1 MSSPVVV
8 RDGRADLCDTYS
20 SSREERVVAGAVLN
34 EREGAEAV
42 RGARRV
48 GWGRAVF
55 GSACLWAWGFLA
67 YLSPVLIPA
76 ERPVGGVGIEVG
88 FFVSQGAVVVAAVAI
103 VLALRKRSVAVGR
116 GVLLV
121 CASLLALASAL
132 LPLTV
137 AIDAPWPLVGCGAIC
152 GVAGTLLGC
161 AWGAR
166 YSLESRDVSAVV
178 MVSFLVA
185 YGIYF
190 AILLL
195 YVATP
200 FVVAAQVVVVFLPLA
215 SWGLWFWDASARSG
229 LAPEVSPS
237 SALSTDIAGSP
248 GSSGKAPGEVTAG
261 SRELHALPWRS
272 LGVIAVAALVG
283 NVMASVIMG
292 TSYEGADSL
301 YPGGIALCACIA
313 TMALVPLT
321 AERTAFSVAQLY
333 RITVTFSVVGLVA
346 ILVLGAA
353 AVPVGGALVQGC
365 TLFFQPLVYVVV
377 TRSTRLQGLSPLVA
391 FGVGQALI
399 SAVVLAGNLAGKL
412 LFQVAGETPL
422 LLSAVCGAGV
432 LALFFMV
439 VARAAQVG
447 EEGNEEKDGG
457 TEEMEAETRGADR
470 VKAAAAG
477 RGSSGVAAGE
487 RLFED
492 GGTTEAATLPNGD
505 CAAGVGAQGEDSCRC
520 FCAGSRTNGP
530 RDGDP
535 LTAGAR
541 SHPSLHRQRA
551 VRDHGHREDPRAPH
565 LREGPGQ
572 QPTGTPR
579 QGGGPLDT
587 SPEIR
592 RSRPSLGGQRFGGY

>member
-20 SSREERVVAGAVLN
+20 RSREERVVAGAVLN

-200 FVVAAQVVVVFLPLA
+200 FVMAAQVVVVFLPLA

-229 LAPEVSPS
+229 LAPEVFPS

-505 CAAGVGAQGEDSCRC
+505 CAAGVGAQGEDSAAVFAR
-520 FCAGSRTNGP
+520 AVG
-530 RDGDP
+530 
-535 LTAGAR
+535 LTAR
-541 SHPSLHRQRA
+541 ETEILSLL
-551 VRDHGHREDPRAPH
+551 VRGRTLPYIANE
-565 LREGPGQ
+565 LFVT
-572 QPTGTPR
+572 TGTVKTHVRHIYEKALVNNR
-579 QGGGPLDT
+579 QELLDKV
-587 SPEIR
+587 EAR
-592 RSRPSLGGQRFGGY
+592 

>member
-1 MSSPVVV
+1 M
-8 RDGRADLCDTYS
+8 
-20 SSREERVVAGAVLN
+20 AGAVLN

-229 LAPEVSPS
+229 LAPEVFPS

-457 TEEMEAETRGADR
+457 TEEMEAETRGANR

-505 CAAGVGAQGEDSCRC
+505 CAAGVGAQGEDSAAVFAR
-520 FCAGSRTNGP
+520 AVG
-530 RDGDP
+530 
-535 LTAGAR
+535 LTAR
-541 SHPSLHRQRA
+541 ETEILSLL
-551 VRDHGHREDPRAPH
+551 VRGRTLPYIANE
-565 LREGPGQ
+565 LFVT
-572 QPTGTPR
+572 TGTVKTHVRHIYEKALVNNR
-579 QGGGPLDT
+579 QELLDKV
-587 SPEIR
+587 EAR
-592 RSRPSLGGQRFGGY
+592 

>member
-8 RDGRADLCDTYS
+8 RDGRTDLCDTYS

-229 LAPEVSPS
+229 LAPEVFPS

-248 GSSGKAPGEVTAG
+248 GSSGEAPGEVTAG

-399 SAVVLAGNLAGKL
+399 SAVVLAGNLVGKL
-412 LFQVAGETPL
+412 LFQMAGETPL

-505 CAAGVGAQGEDSCRC
+505 CAAGVGAQGEDSAAVFAR
-520 FCAGSRTNGP
+520 AVG
-530 RDGDP
+530 
-535 LTAGAR
+535 LTAR
-541 SHPSLHRQRA
+541 ETEILSLL
-551 VRDHGHREDPRAPH
+551 VRGRTLPYIANE
-565 LREGPGQ
+565 LFVT
-572 QPTGTPR
+572 TGTVKTHVRHIYEKSLVNNR
-579 QGGGPLDT
+579 QELLDKV
-587 SPEIR
+587 EAR
-592 RSRPSLGGQRFGGY
+592 

>member
-8 RDGRADLCDTYS
+8 RDGRTDLCDTYS

-229 LAPEVSPS
+229 LAPEVFPS

-301 YPGGIALCACIA
+301 YPVGIALCACIA

-399 SAVVLAGNLAGKL
+399 SAVVLAGNLVGKL
-412 LFQVAGETPL
+412 LFQMAGETPL

-505 CAAGVGAQGEDSCRC
+505 CAAGVGAQGEDSAAVFAR
-520 FCAGSRTNGP
+520 AVG
-530 RDGDP
+530 
-535 LTAGAR
+535 LTAR
-541 SHPSLHRQRA
+541 ETEILSLL
-551 VRDHGHREDPRAPH
+551 VRGRTLPYIANE
-565 LREGPGQ
+565 LFVT
-572 QPTGTPR
+572 TGTVKTHVRHIYEKSLVNNR
-579 QGGGPLDT
+579 QELLDKV
-587 SPEIR
+587 EAR
-592 RSRPSLGGQRFGGY
+592 

>member
-1 MSSPVVV
+1 M
-8 RDGRADLCDTYS
+8 
-20 SSREERVVAGAVLN
+20 AGAVLN

-215 SWGLWFWDASARSG
+215 SWGLWFWDASARLG
-229 LAPEVSPS
+229 LAPEVFPS

-399 SAVVLAGNLAGKL
+399 SAVVLAGNLVGKL
-412 LFQVAGETPL
+412 LFQMAGETPL

-505 CAAGVGAQGEDSCRC
+505 CAAGVGAQGEDSAAVFAR
-520 FCAGSRTNGP
+520 AVG
-530 RDGDP
+530 
-535 LTAGAR
+535 LTAR
-541 SHPSLHRQRA
+541 ETEILSLL
-551 VRDHGHREDPRAPH
+551 VRGRTLPYIANE
-565 LREGPGQ
+565 LFVT
-572 QPTGTPR
+572 TGTVKTHVRHIYEKSLVNNR
-579 QGGGPLDT
+579 QELLDKV
-587 SPEIR
+587 EAR
-592 RSRPSLGGQRFGGY
+592 

>member
-88 FFVSQGAVVVAAVAI
+88 VFVSQGAVVVAAVAI

-229 LAPEVSPS
+229 LAPEVFPS

-353 AVPVGGALVQGC
+353 AVSVGGALVQGC
-365 TLFFQPLVYVVV
+365 MLFFQPLVYVVV

-505 CAAGVGAQGEDSCRC
+505 CAAGVGAQGEDSAAVFAR
-520 FCAGSRTNGP
+520 AVG
-530 RDGDP
+530 
-535 LTAGAR
+535 LTAR
-541 SHPSLHRQRA
+541 ETEILSLL
-551 VRDHGHREDPRAPH
+551 VRGRTLPYIANE
-565 LREGPGQ
+565 LFVT
-572 QPTGTPR
+572 TGTVKTHVRHIYEKALVNNR
-579 QGGGPLDT
+579 QELLDKV
-587 SPEIR
+587 EAR
-592 RSRPSLGGQRFGGY
+592 

>member
-8 RDGRADLCDTYS
+8 RDGRTDLCDTYS

-137 AIDAPWPLVGCGAIC
+137 AIDAPWPRVGCGAIC

-200 FVVAAQVVVVFLPLA
+200 FVVAAQVVAVFLPLA

-229 LAPEVSPS
+229 LAPEVFPS

-399 SAVVLAGNLAGKL
+399 SAVVLAGNLVGKL
-412 LFQVAGETPL
+412 LFQMAGETPL

-505 CAAGVGAQGEDSCRC
+505 CAAGVGAQGEDSAAVFAR
-520 FCAGSRTNGP
+520 AVG
-530 RDGDP
+530 
-535 LTAGAR
+535 LTAR
-541 SHPSLHRQRA
+541 ETEILSLL
-551 VRDHGHREDPRAPH
+551 VRGRTLPYIANE
-565 LREGPGQ
+565 LFVT
-572 QPTGTPR
+572 TGTVKTHVRHIYEKSLVNNR
-579 QGGGPLDT
+579 QELLDKV
-587 SPEIR
+587 EAR
-592 RSRPSLGGQRFGGY
+592 

>member
-1 MSSPVVV
+1 M
-8 RDGRADLCDTYS
+8 
-20 SSREERVVAGAVLN
+20 AGAVLN

-229 LAPEVSPS
+229 LAPEVFPS

-321 AERTAFSVAQLY
+321 AERAAFSVAQLY

-399 SAVVLAGNLAGKL
+399 SAVVLAGNLVGKL
-412 LFQVAGETPL
+412 LFQMAGETPL

-505 CAAGVGAQGEDSCRC
+505 CAAGVGAQGEDSAAVFAR
-520 FCAGSRTNGP
+520 AVG
-530 RDGDP
+530 
-535 LTAGAR
+535 LTAR
-541 SHPSLHRQRA
+541 ETEILSLL
-551 VRDHGHREDPRAPH
+551 VRGRTLPYIANE
-565 LREGPGQ
+565 LFVT
-572 QPTGTPR
+572 TGTVKTHVRHIYEKSLVNNR
-579 QGGGPLDT
+579 QELLDKV
-587 SPEIR
+587 EAR
-592 RSRPSLGGQRFGGY
+592 

>member
-1 MSSPVVV
+1 M
-8 RDGRADLCDTYS
+8 
-20 SSREERVVAGAVLN
+20 AGAVLN

-229 LAPEVSPS
+229 LAPEVFPS

-313 TMALVPLT
+313 AMALVPLT

-353 AVPVGGALVQGC
+353 AVPVEGALVQGC

-399 SAVVLAGNLAGKL
+399 SAVVLAGNLVGKL
-412 LFQVAGETPL
+412 LFQMAGETPL

-505 CAAGVGAQGEDSCRC
+505 CAAGVGAQGEDSAAVFAR
-520 FCAGSRTNGP
+520 AVG
-530 RDGDP
+530 
-535 LTAGAR
+535 LTAR
-541 SHPSLHRQRA
+541 ETEILSLL
-551 VRDHGHREDPRAPH
+551 VRGRTLPYIANE
-565 LREGPGQ
+565 LFVT
-572 QPTGTPR
+572 TGTVKTHVRHIYEKSLVNNR
-579 QGGGPLDT
+579 QELLDKV
-587 SPEIR
+587 EAR
-592 RSRPSLGGQRFGGY
+592 

>member
-8 RDGRADLCDTYS
+8 RDGRTDLCDTYS

-103 VLALRKRSVAVGR
+103 VLALRKRSVAAGR

-229 LAPEVSPS
+229 LAPEVFPS

-399 SAVVLAGNLAGKL
+399 SAVVLAGNLVGKL
-412 LFQVAGETPL
+412 LFQMAGETPL

-439 VARAAQVG
+439 VARVAQVG

-505 CAAGVGAQGEDSCRC
+505 CAAGVGAQGEDSAAVFAR
-520 FCAGSRTNGP
+520 AVG
-530 RDGDP
+530 
-535 LTAGAR
+535 LTAR
-541 SHPSLHRQRA
+541 ETEILSLL
-551 VRDHGHREDPRAPH
+551 VRGRTLPYIANE
-565 LREGPGQ
+565 LFVT
-572 QPTGTPR
+572 TGTVKTHVRHIYEKSLVNNR
-579 QGGGPLDT
+579 QELLDKV
-587 SPEIR
+587 EAR
-592 RSRPSLGGQRFGGY
+592 

>member
-8 RDGRADLCDTYS
+8 RDGRTDLCDTYS

-229 LAPEVSPS
+229 LAPEVFPS

-301 YPGGIALCACIA
+301 YPGGIALCACIS

-399 SAVVLAGNLAGKL
+399 SAVVLAGNLVGKL
-412 LFQVAGETPL
+412 LFQMAGETPL

-505 CAAGVGAQGEDSCRC
+505 CAAGVGAQGEDSAAVFAR
-520 FCAGSRTNGP
+520 AVG
-530 RDGDP
+530 
-535 LTAGAR
+535 LTAR
-541 SHPSLHRQRA
+541 ETEILSLL
-551 VRDHGHREDPRAPH
+551 VRGRTLPYIANE
-565 LREGPGQ
+565 LFVT
-572 QPTGTPR
+572 TGTVKTHVRHIYEKSLVNNR
-579 QGGGPLDT
+579 QELLDKV
-587 SPEIR
+587 EAR
-592 RSRPSLGGQRFGGY
+592 

>member
-8 RDGRADLCDTYS
+8 RDGRTDLCDTYS

-103 VLALRKRSVAVGR
+103 VLALRKRPVAVGR

-229 LAPEVSPS
+229 LAPEVFPS

-399 SAVVLAGNLAGKL
+399 SAVVLAGNLVGKL
-412 LFQVAGETPL
+412 LFQMAGETPL

-505 CAAGVGAQGEDSCRC
+505 CAAGVGAQGEDSAAVFAR
-520 FCAGSRTNGP
+520 AVG
-530 RDGDP
+530 
-535 LTAGAR
+535 LTAR
-541 SHPSLHRQRA
+541 ETEILSLL
-551 VRDHGHREDPRAPH
+551 VRGRTLPYIANE
-565 LREGPGQ
+565 LFVT
-572 QPTGTPR
+572 TGTVKTHVRHIYEKSLVNNR
-579 QGGGPLDT
+579 QELLDKV
-587 SPEIR
+587 EAR
-592 RSRPSLGGQRFGGY
+592 

>member
-8 RDGRADLCDTYS
+8 RDGRTDLCDTYS

-103 VLALRKRSVAVGR
+103 VLALRKHSVAVGR
-116 GVLLV
+116 GVLLA

-190 AILLL
+190 AVLLL

-200 FVVAAQVVVVFLPLA
+200 FVVAAQVVVVFLPIA

-229 LAPEVSPS
+229 LAPEVFPS

-248 GSSGKAPGEVTAG
+248 GSSGKAPSEVTAG

-321 AERTAFSVAQLY
+321 AERAAFSVAQLY

-432 LALFFMV
+432 LALFFIV

-505 CAAGVGAQGEDSCRC
+505 CAAGVGAQGEDSAAVFAR
-520 FCAGSRTNGP
+520 AVG
-530 RDGDP
+530 
-535 LTAGAR
+535 LTAR
-541 SHPSLHRQRA
+541 ETEILSLL
-551 VRDHGHREDPRAPH
+551 VRGRTLPYIANE
-565 LREGPGQ
+565 LFVT
-572 QPTGTPR
+572 TGTVKTHVRHIYEKALVNNR
-579 QGGGPLDT
+579 QELLDKV
-587 SPEIR
+587 EAR
-592 RSRPSLGGQRFGGY
+592 

>member
-229 LAPEVSPS
+229 LAPEVFPS

-248 GSSGKAPGEVTAG
+248 GSSGKAPSEVTAG

-505 CAAGVGAQGEDSCRC
+505 CAAGVGAQGEDSAAVFAR
-520 FCAGSRTNGP
+520 AVG
-530 RDGDP
+530 
-535 LTAGAR
+535 LTAR
-541 SHPSLHRQRA
+541 ETEILSLL
-551 VRDHGHREDPRAPH
+551 VRGRTLPYIANE
-565 LREGPGQ
+565 LFVT
-572 QPTGTPR
+572 TGTVKTHVRHIYEKALVNNR
-579 QGGGPLDT
+579 QELLDKV
-587 SPEIR
+587 EAR
-592 RSRPSLGGQRFGGY
+592 

>member
-8 RDGRADLCDTYS
+8 RDGRIDLCDTYS
-20 SSREERVVAGAVLN
+20 RSREERVVAGAVLN

-121 CASLLALASAL
+121 CASLLVLASAL

-229 LAPEVSPS
+229 LAPEVFPS

-321 AERTAFSVAQLY
+321 AERTAFSIAQLY

-399 SAVVLAGNLAGKL
+399 SAVVLAGNLVGKL
-412 LFQVAGETPL
+412 LFQMAGETPL

-432 LALFFMV
+432 LALFFIV

-447 EEGNEEKDGG
+447 EEGDEEKDGG
-457 TEEMEAETRGADR
+457 TEETEAETRGADR

-505 CAAGVGAQGEDSCRC
+505 CAAGVGAQGEDSAAVFAR
-520 FCAGSRTNGP
+520 AVG
-530 RDGDP
+530 
-535 LTAGAR
+535 LTAR
-541 SHPSLHRQRA
+541 ETEILSLL
-551 VRDHGHREDPRAPH
+551 VRGRTLPYIANE
-565 LREGPGQ
+565 LFVT
-572 QPTGTPR
+572 TGTVKTHVRHIYEKALVNNR
-579 QGGGPLDT
+579 QELLDKV
-587 SPEIR
+587 EAR
-592 RSRPSLGGQRFGGY
+592 

>member
-8 RDGRADLCDTYS
+8 RDGRTDLCDTYS

-229 LAPEVSPS
+229 LAPEVFPS

-399 SAVVLAGNLAGKL
+399 SAVVLAGNLVGKL
-412 LFQVAGETPL
+412 LFQMAGETPL

-447 EEGNEEKDGG
+447 EEGNEEKDDG

-505 CAAGVGAQGEDSCRC
+505 CAAGVGAQGEDSAAVFAR
-520 FCAGSRTNGP
+520 AVG
-530 RDGDP
+530 
-535 LTAGAR
+535 LTAR
-541 SHPSLHRQRA
+541 ETEILSLL
-551 VRDHGHREDPRAPH
+551 VRGRTLPYIANE
-565 LREGPGQ
+565 LFVT
-572 QPTGTPR
+572 TGTVKTHVRHLYEKSLVNNR
-579 QGGGPLDT
+579 QELLDKV
-587 SPEIR
+587 EAR
-592 RSRPSLGGQRFGGY
+592 

>member
-8 RDGRADLCDTYS
+8 RDGRTDLCDTYS

-229 LAPEVSPS
+229 LAPEVFPS

-399 SAVVLAGNLAGKL
+399 SAVVLAGNLVGKL
-412 LFQVAGETPL
+412 LFQMAGETPL

-505 CAAGVGAQGEDSCRC
+505 CAAGVGAQGEDSAAVFAR
-520 FCAGSRTNGP
+520 AVG
-530 RDGDP
+530 
-535 LTAGAR
+535 LTARETEILSLLVRGRTLPYIANELFVTTGPVKTHVRHIYEKALVNNRQELLDKVEAR
-541 SHPSLHRQRA
+541 
-551 VRDHGHREDPRAPH
+551 
-565 LREGPGQ
+565 
-572 QPTGTPR
+572 
-579 QGGGPLDT
+579 
-587 SPEIR
+587 
-592 RSRPSLGGQRFGGY
+592 

>member
-103 VLALRKRSVAVGR
+103 VLALRKRSVTVGR

-229 LAPEVSPS
+229 LAPEVFPS

-505 CAAGVGAQGEDSCRC
+505 CAAGVGAQGEDSAAVFAR
-520 FCAGSRTNGP
+520 AVG
-530 RDGDP
+530 
-535 LTAGAR
+535 LTAR
-541 SHPSLHRQRA
+541 ETEILSLL
-551 VRDHGHREDPRAPH
+551 VRGRTLPYIANE
-565 LREGPGQ
+565 LFVT
-572 QPTGTPR
+572 TGTVKTHVRHIYEKALVNNR
-579 QGGGPLDT
+579 QELLDKV
-587 SPEIR
+587 EAR
-592 RSRPSLGGQRFGGY
+592 

>member
-1 MSSPVVV
+1 MQVKAMSSPVVV
-8 RDGRADLCDTYS
+8 RDGRTDLCDTYS

-42 RGARRV
+42 RGAHRV

-103 VLALRKRSVAVGR
+103 VLALRKHSVAVGR

-121 CASLLALASAL
+121 RASLLALASAL

-229 LAPEVSPS
+229 LAPEVFPS

-399 SAVVLAGNLAGKL
+399 SAVVLAGNLVGKL

-505 CAAGVGAQGEDSCRC
+505 CAAGVGAQGEDSAAVFAR
-520 FCAGSRTNGP
+520 AVG
-530 RDGDP
+530 
-535 LTAGAR
+535 LTAR
-541 SHPSLHRQRA
+541 ETEILSLL
-551 VRDHGHREDPRAPH
+551 VRGRTLPYIANE
-565 LREGPGQ
+565 LFVT
-572 QPTGTPR
+572 TGTVKTHVRHIYEKALVNNR
-579 QGGGPLDT
+579 QELLDKV
-587 SPEIR
+587 EAR
-592 RSRPSLGGQRFGGY
+592 

>member
-8 RDGRADLCDTYS
+8 RDGRIDLCDTYS
-20 SSREERVVAGAVLN
+20 RSREERVVAGAVLN

-103 VLALRKRSVAVGR
+103 VLALRKRSVAVGS
-116 GVLLV
+116 GVLLA

-229 LAPEVSPS
+229 LAPEVFPS

-321 AERTAFSVAQLY
+321 AERTAFSIAQLY

-399 SAVVLAGNLAGKL
+399 SAVVLAGNLVGKL
-412 LFQVAGETPL
+412 LFQMTGETPL

-447 EEGNEEKDGG
+447 EEGDEEKDGG
-457 TEEMEAETRGADR
+457 TEETEAETRGADR

-505 CAAGVGAQGEDSCRC
+505 CAAGVGAQGEDSAAVFAR
-520 FCAGSRTNGP
+520 AVG
-530 RDGDP
+530 
-535 LTAGAR
+535 LTAR
-541 SHPSLHRQRA
+541 ETEILSLL
-551 VRDHGHREDPRAPH
+551 VRGRTLPYIANE
-565 LREGPGQ
+565 LFVT
-572 QPTGTPR
+572 TGTVKTHVRHIYEKALVNNR
-579 QGGGPLDT
+579 QELLDKV
-587 SPEIR
+587 EAR
-592 RSRPSLGGQRFGGY
+592 

>member
-8 RDGRADLCDTYS
+8 RDGRTDLCDTYS

-229 LAPEVSPS
+229 LAPEVFPS

-399 SAVVLAGNLAGKL
+399 SAVVLAGNLVGKL
-412 LFQVAGETPL
+412 LFQMAGETPL

-505 CAAGVGAQGEDSCRC
+505 CAAGVGAQGEDSAAVFAR
-520 FCAGSRTNGP
+520 AVG
-530 RDGDP
+530 
-535 LTAGAR
+535 LTAR
-541 SHPSLHRQRA
+541 ETEILSLL
-551 VRDHGHREDPRAPH
+551 VRGRTLPYIANE
-565 LREGPGQ
+565 LFVT
-572 QPTGTPR
+572 TGTVKTHVRHIYEKSLFNNR
-579 QGGGPLDT
+579 QELLDKV
-587 SPEIR
+587 EAR
-592 RSRPSLGGQRFGGY
+592 

>member
-1 MSSPVVV
+1 M
-8 RDGRADLCDTYS
+8 
-20 SSREERVVAGAVLN
+20 AGAVLN

-200 FVVAAQVVVVFLPLA
+200 FVVEAQVVVVFLPLA

-229 LAPEVSPS
+229 LAPEVFPS

-505 CAAGVGAQGEDSCRC
+505 CAAGVGAQGEDSAAVFAR
-520 FCAGSRTNGP
+520 AVG
-530 RDGDP
+530 
-535 LTAGAR
+535 LTAR
-541 SHPSLHRQRA
+541 ETEILSLL
-551 VRDHGHREDPRAPH
+551 VRGRTLPYIANE
-565 LREGPGQ
+565 LFVT
-572 QPTGTPR
+572 TGTVKTHVRHIYEKSLVNNR
-579 QGGGPLDT
+579 QELLDKV
-587 SPEIR
+587 EAR
-592 RSRPSLGGQRFGGY
+592 

>member
-8 RDGRADLCDTYS
+8 RDGRTDLCDTYS

-103 VLALRKRSVAVGR
+103 VLALRKRSVAVGS
-116 GVLLV
+116 GVLLA

-229 LAPEVSPS
+229 LAPEVFPS

-399 SAVVLAGNLAGKL
+399 SAVVLAGNLVGKL
-412 LFQVAGETPL
+412 LFQMAGETPL

-505 CAAGVGAQGEDSCRC
+505 CAAGVGAQGEDSAAVFAR
-520 FCAGSRTNGP
+520 AVG
-530 RDGDP
+530 
-535 LTAGAR
+535 LTAR
-541 SHPSLHRQRA
+541 ETEILSLL
-551 VRDHGHREDPRAPH
+551 VRGRTLPYIANE
-565 LREGPGQ
+565 LFVT
-572 QPTGTPR
+572 TGTVKTHVRHIYEKALVNNR
-579 QGGGPLDT
+579 QELLDKV
-587 SPEIR
+587 EAR
-592 RSRPSLGGQRFGGY
+592 

>member
-1 MSSPVVV
+1 M
-8 RDGRADLCDTYS
+8 
-20 SSREERVVAGAVLN
+20 AGAVLN

-42 RGARRV
+42 RGAHRV

-229 LAPEVSPS
+229 LAPEVFPS

-248 GSSGKAPGEVTAG
+248 GSSGKAPGEVMAG

-399 SAVVLAGNLAGKL
+399 SAVVLAGNLVGKL
-412 LFQVAGETPL
+412 LFSMAGRMPL

-447 EEGNEEKDGG
+447 ADEGE
-457 TEEMEAETRGADR
+457 EAEGDAEETEGASRRERDRTGESSCSAERALEENKGPSARDEAQEEDPAAVFARAVGLTARETEILSLLVRGR
-470 VKAAAAG
+470 
-477 RGSSGVAAGE
+477 
-487 RLFED
+487 
-492 GGTTEAATLPNGD
+492 TLPYIANELF
-505 CAAGVGAQGEDSCRC
+505 V
-520 FCAGSRTNGP
+520 T
-530 RDGDP
+530 
-535 LTAGAR
+535 
-541 SHPSLHRQRA
+541 
-551 VRDHGHREDPRAPH
+551 
-565 LREGPGQ
+565 
-572 QPTGTPR
+572 TGTVKTHVRHIYEKALVNNR
-579 QGGGPLDT
+579 QELLDKV
-587 SPEIR
+587 EAR
-592 RSRPSLGGQRFGGY
+592 

>member
-1 MSSPVVV
+1 M
-8 RDGRADLCDTYS
+8 
-20 SSREERVVAGAVLN
+20 AGAVLN

-229 LAPEVSPS
+229 LAPEVFPS

-412 LFQVAGETPL
+412 LFQVAGDTPL

-505 CAAGVGAQGEDSCRC
+505 CAAGVGAQGEDSAAVFAR
-520 FCAGSRTNGP
+520 AVG
-530 RDGDP
+530 
-535 LTAGAR
+535 LTAR
-541 SHPSLHRQRA
+541 ETEILSLL
-551 VRDHGHREDPRAPH
+551 VRGRTLPYIANE
-565 LREGPGQ
+565 LFVT
-572 QPTGTPR
+572 TGTVKTHVRHIYEKALVNNR
-579 QGGGPLDT
+579 QELLDKV
-587 SPEIR
+587 EAR
-592 RSRPSLGGQRFGGY
+592 

>member
-229 LAPEVSPS
+229 LAPEVFPS

-333 RITVTFSVVGLVA
+333 RITVTFGVVGLVA

-505 CAAGVGAQGEDSCRC
+505 CAAGVGAQGEDSAAVFAR
-520 FCAGSRTNGP
+520 AVG
-530 RDGDP
+530 
-535 LTAGAR
+535 LTAR
-541 SHPSLHRQRA
+541 ETEILSLL
-551 VRDHGHREDPRAPH
+551 VRGRTLPYIANE
-565 LREGPGQ
+565 LFVT
-572 QPTGTPR
+572 TGTVKTHVRHIYEKALVNNR
-579 QGGGPLDT
+579 QELLDKV
-587 SPEIR
+587 EAR
-592 RSRPSLGGQRFGGY
+592 

>member
-1 MSSPVVV
+1 M
-8 RDGRADLCDTYS
+8 
-20 SSREERVVAGAVLN
+20 AGAVLN

-229 LAPEVSPS
+229 LAPEVFPS

-399 SAVVLAGNLAGKL
+399 SAVVLAGNLVGKL
-412 LFQVAGETPL
+412 LFQMAGETPL

-505 CAAGVGAQGEDSCRC
+505 CAAGVGAQGEDSAAVFAR
-520 FCAGSRTNGP
+520 AVG
-530 RDGDP
+530 
-535 LTAGAR
+535 LTAR
-541 SHPSLHRQRA
+541 ETEILSLL
-551 VRDHGHREDPRAPH
+551 VRGRTLPYIANE
-565 LREGPGQ
+565 LFVT
-572 QPTGTPR
+572 TGTVKTHVRHIYEKSLFNNR
-579 QGGGPLDT
+579 QELLDKV
-587 SPEIR
+587 EAR
-592 RSRPSLGGQRFGGY
+592 

>member
-1 MSSPVVV
+1 M
-8 RDGRADLCDTYS
+8 
-20 SSREERVVAGAVLN
+20 AGAVLN

-185 YGIYF
+185 YGVYF

-229 LAPEVSPS
+229 LAPEVFPS

-399 SAVVLAGNLAGKL
+399 SAVVLAGNLVGKL
-412 LFQVAGETPL
+412 LFQMAGETPL

-505 CAAGVGAQGEDSCRC
+505 CAAGVGAQGEDSAAVFAR
-520 FCAGSRTNGP
+520 AVG
-530 RDGDP
+530 
-535 LTAGAR
+535 LTAR
-541 SHPSLHRQRA
+541 ETEILSLL
-551 VRDHGHREDPRAPH
+551 VRGRTLPYIANE
-565 LREGPGQ
+565 LFVT
-572 QPTGTPR
+572 TGTVKTHVRHIYEKSLVNNR
-579 QGGGPLDT
+579 QELLDKV
-587 SPEIR
+587 EAR
-592 RSRPSLGGQRFGGY
+592 

>member
-1 MSSPVVV
+1 M
-8 RDGRADLCDTYS
+8 
-20 SSREERVVAGAVLN
+20 AGAVLN

-229 LAPEVSPS
+229 LAPEVFPS

-399 SAVVLAGNLAGKL
+399 SAVVLAGNLVGKL
-412 LFQVAGETPL
+412 LFQMAGETPL

-505 CAAGVGAQGEDSCRC
+505 CAAGVGAQGEDSAAVFAR
-520 FCAGSRTNGP
+520 AVG
-530 RDGDP
+530 
-535 LTAGAR
+535 LTAR
-541 SHPSLHRQRA
+541 ETEILSLL
-551 VRDHGHREDPRAPH
+551 VRGRTLPYIANE
-565 LREGPGQ
+565 LFVT
-572 QPTGTPR
+572 TGTVKTHVRHIYEKSLVNNR
-579 QGGGPLDT
+579 QELLDKV
-587 SPEIR
+587 EAR
-592 RSRPSLGGQRFGGY
+592 

>member
-1 MSSPVVV
+1 M
-8 RDGRADLCDTYS
+8 
-20 SSREERVVAGAVLN
+20 AGAVLN

-229 LAPEVSPS
+229 LAPEVFPS

-399 SAVVLAGNLAGKL
+399 SAVVLAGNLVGKL
-412 LFQVAGETPL
+412 LFQMAGETPL

-505 CAAGVGAQGEDSCRC
+505 CAAGVGAQGEDSAAVFAR
-520 FCAGSRTNGP
+520 AVG
-530 RDGDP
+530 
-535 LTAGAR
+535 LTAR
-541 SHPSLHRQRA
+541 ETEILSLL
-551 VRDHGHREDPRAPH
+551 VRGRTLPYIANE
-565 LREGPGQ
+565 LFVT
-572 QPTGTPR
+572 TGTVKTHVRHIYEKSLVNNR
-579 QGGGPLDT
+579 QELLDKV
-587 SPEIR
+587 
-592 RSRPSLGGQRFGGY
+592 

>member
-1 MSSPVVV
+1 M
-8 RDGRADLCDTYS
+8 
-20 SSREERVVAGAVLN
+20 AGAVLN

-132 LPLTV
+132 LPLTA

-229 LAPEVSPS
+229 LAPEVFPS

-333 RITVTFSVVGLVA
+333 RITVTFGVVGLVA

-365 TLFFQPLVYVVV
+365 TLFFQPFVYVVV

-505 CAAGVGAQGEDSCRC
+505 CAAGVGAQGEDSAAVFAR
-520 FCAGSRTNGP
+520 AVG
-530 RDGDP
+530 
-535 LTAGAR
+535 LTAR
-541 SHPSLHRQRA
+541 ETEILSLL
-551 VRDHGHREDPRAPH
+551 VRGRTLPYIANE
-565 LREGPGQ
+565 LFVT
-572 QPTGTPR
+572 TGTVKTHVRHIYEKALVNNR
-579 QGGGPLDT
+579 QELLDKV
-587 SPEIR
+587 EAR
-592 RSRPSLGGQRFGGY
+592 

>member
-8 RDGRADLCDTYS
+8 RDGRTDLCDTYS
-20 SSREERVVAGAVLN
+20 RSREERVVAGAVLN

-229 LAPEVSPS
+229 LAPEVFPS

-292 TSYEGADSL
+292 TSYERADSL

-333 RITVTFSVVGLVA
+333 RITVTFSVVGLGA

-399 SAVVLAGNLAGKL
+399 SAVVLAGNLVGKL
-412 LFQVAGETPL
+412 LFQMAGETPL

-447 EEGNEEKDGG
+447 ADEGEEADGDAEKMEKAEEV
-457 TEEMEAETRGADR
+457 EEAPRRERGRTGKSSCSPELALAEGKGSSVLDEAQEEDP
-470 VKAAAAG
+470 AAAFARAVGLTARETEILSLLARG
-477 RGSSGVAAGE
+477 R
-487 RLFED
+487 
-492 GGTTEAATLPNGD
+492 TLPYIANELF
-505 CAAGVGAQGEDSCRC
+505 V
-520 FCAGSRTNGP
+520 T
-530 RDGDP
+530 
-535 LTAGAR
+535 
-541 SHPSLHRQRA
+541 
-551 VRDHGHREDPRAPH
+551 
-565 LREGPGQ
+565 
-572 QPTGTPR
+572 TGTVKTHVRHIYEKALVNNR
-579 QGGGPLDT
+579 QELLDKV
-587 SPEIR
+587 EAR
-592 RSRPSLGGQRFGGY
+592 

>member
-8 RDGRADLCDTYS
+8 RDGRTDLCDTYS
-20 SSREERVVAGAVLN
+20 RSREERVVAGAVLN

-42 RGARRV
+42 RGAHRV
-48 GWGRAVF
+48 GWGRAVL

-67 YLSPVLIPA
+67 YLSPVLIPV
-76 ERPVGGVGIEVG
+76 ERPAGGVGIEVG

-103 VLALRKRSVAVGR
+103 VLALRKHSVAVGR

-190 AILLL
+190 AVLLL

-215 SWGLWFWDASARSG
+215 SWGLWFWDTSARSG
-229 LAPEVSPS
+229 LAPEVFPS

-321 AERTAFSVAQLY
+321 AERTAFSIAQLY

-399 SAVVLAGNLAGKL
+399 SAVVLAGNLVGKL
-412 LFQVAGETPL
+412 LFQMAGETPL

-505 CAAGVGAQGEDSCRC
+505 CAAGVGAQGEDSAAVFAR
-520 FCAGSRTNGP
+520 AVG
-530 RDGDP
+530 
-535 LTAGAR
+535 LTAR
-541 SHPSLHRQRA
+541 ETEILSLL
-551 VRDHGHREDPRAPH
+551 VRGRTLPYIANE
-565 LREGPGQ
+565 LFVT
-572 QPTGTPR
+572 TGTVKTHVRHIYEKALVNNR
-579 QGGGPLDT
+579 QELLDKV
-587 SPEIR
+587 EAR
-592 RSRPSLGGQRFGGY
+592 

>member
-8 RDGRADLCDTYS
+8 RDGRTDLCDTYS

-42 RGARRV
+42 RGAHRV
-48 GWGRAVF
+48 GWGRAVL

-215 SWGLWFWDASARSG
+215 SWGLWFWDASARTG
-229 LAPEVSPS
+229 LAPEVFPS

-399 SAVVLAGNLAGKL
+399 SAVVLAGNLVGKL
-412 LFQVAGETPL
+412 LFQMAGETPL

-505 CAAGVGAQGEDSCRC
+505 CAAGVGAQGEDSAAVFAR
-520 FCAGSRTNGP
+520 AVG
-530 RDGDP
+530 
-535 LTAGAR
+535 LTAR
-541 SHPSLHRQRA
+541 ETEILSLL
-551 VRDHGHREDPRAPH
+551 VRGRTLPYIANE
-565 LREGPGQ
+565 LFVT
-572 QPTGTPR
+572 TGTVKTHVRHIYEKSLVNNR
-579 QGGGPLDT
+579 QELLDKV
-587 SPEIR
+587 EAR
-592 RSRPSLGGQRFGGY
+592 

>member
-8 RDGRADLCDTYS
+8 RDGRTDLCDTYS

-103 VLALRKRSVAVGR
+103 VLALRKHSVAVGR
-116 GVLLV
+116 GVLLA

-229 LAPEVSPS
+229 LAPEVFPS

-505 CAAGVGAQGEDSCRC
+505 CAAGVGAQGEDSAAVFAR
-520 FCAGSRTNGP
+520 AVG
-530 RDGDP
+530 
-535 LTAGAR
+535 LTAR
-541 SHPSLHRQRA
+541 ETEILSLL
-551 VRDHGHREDPRAPH
+551 VRGRTLPYIANE
-565 LREGPGQ
+565 LFVT
-572 QPTGTPR
+572 TGTVKTHVRHIYEKALVNNR
-579 QGGGPLDT
+579 QELLDKV
-587 SPEIR
+587 EAR
-592 RSRPSLGGQRFGGY
+592 

>member
-1 MSSPVVV
+1 M
-8 RDGRADLCDTYS
+8 
-20 SSREERVVAGAVLN
+20 AGAVLN

-200 FVVAAQVVVVFLPLA
+200 FVVAAQVVVVFLPLV

-229 LAPEVSPS
+229 LAPEVFPS

-321 AERTAFSVAQLY
+321 AERTAFSVVQLY

-353 AVPVGGALVQGC
+353 AVSVGGALVQGC
-365 TLFFQPLVYVVV
+365 MLFFQPLVYVVV

-399 SAVVLAGNLAGKL
+399 SAVVLAGNLVGKL
-412 LFQVAGETPL
+412 LFQMAGETPL

-505 CAAGVGAQGEDSCRC
+505 CAAGVGAQGEDSAAVFAR
-520 FCAGSRTNGP
+520 AVG
-530 RDGDP
+530 
-535 LTAGAR
+535 LTAR
-541 SHPSLHRQRA
+541 ETEILSLL
-551 VRDHGHREDPRAPH
+551 VRGRTLPYIANE
-565 LREGPGQ
+565 LFVT
-572 QPTGTPR
+572 TGTVKTHVRHIYEKALVNNR
-579 QGGGPLDT
+579 QELLDKV
-587 SPEIR
+587 EAR
-592 RSRPSLGGQRFGGY
+592 

>member
-1 MSSPVVV
+1 M
-8 RDGRADLCDTYS
+8 
-20 SSREERVVAGAVLN
+20 AGAVLN

-215 SWGLWFWDASARSG
+215 SWGLWFWDTSARSG
-229 LAPEVSPS
+229 LAPEVFPS

-505 CAAGVGAQGEDSCRC
+505 CAAGVGAQGEDSAAVFAR
-520 FCAGSRTNGP
+520 AVG
-530 RDGDP
+530 
-535 LTAGAR
+535 LTAR
-541 SHPSLHRQRA
+541 ETEILSLL
-551 VRDHGHREDPRAPH
+551 VRGRTLPYIANE
-565 LREGPGQ
+565 LFVT
-572 QPTGTPR
+572 TGTVKTHVRHIYEKALVNNR
-579 QGGGPLDT
+579 QELLDKV
-587 SPEIR
+587 EAR
-592 RSRPSLGGQRFGGY
+592 

>member
-8 RDGRADLCDTYS
+8 RDGRTDLCDTYS

-103 VLALRKRSVAVGR
+103 VLALRKRSVVVGR

-229 LAPEVSPS
+229 LAPEVFPS

-313 TMALVPLT
+313 TMALVSLT

-399 SAVVLAGNLAGKL
+399 SAVVLAGNLVGKL
-412 LFQVAGETPL
+412 LFQMAGETPL

-505 CAAGVGAQGEDSCRC
+505 CAAGVGAQGEDSAAVFAR
-520 FCAGSRTNGP
+520 AVG
-530 RDGDP
+530 
-535 LTAGAR
+535 LTAR
-541 SHPSLHRQRA
+541 ETEILSLL
-551 VRDHGHREDPRAPH
+551 VRGRTLPYIANE
-565 LREGPGQ
+565 LFVT
-572 QPTGTPR
+572 TGTVKTHVRHIYEKSLVNNR
-579 QGGGPLDT
+579 QELLDKV
-587 SPEIR
+587 EAR
-592 RSRPSLGGQRFGGY
+592 

>member
-8 RDGRADLCDTYS
+8 RDGRTDLCDTYS

-229 LAPEVSPS
+229 LAPEVFPS

-399 SAVVLAGNLAGKL
+399 SAVVLAGNLVGKL

-505 CAAGVGAQGEDSCRC
+505 CAAGVGAQGEDSAAVFAR
-520 FCAGSRTNGP
+520 AVG
-530 RDGDP
+530 
-535 LTAGAR
+535 LTAR
-541 SHPSLHRQRA
+541 ETEILSLL
-551 VRDHGHREDPRAPH
+551 VRGRTLPYIANE
-565 LREGPGQ
+565 LFVT
-572 QPTGTPR
+572 TGTVKTHVRHIYEKALVNNR
-579 QGGGPLDT
+579 QELLDKV
-587 SPEIR
+587 EAR
-592 RSRPSLGGQRFGGY
+592 